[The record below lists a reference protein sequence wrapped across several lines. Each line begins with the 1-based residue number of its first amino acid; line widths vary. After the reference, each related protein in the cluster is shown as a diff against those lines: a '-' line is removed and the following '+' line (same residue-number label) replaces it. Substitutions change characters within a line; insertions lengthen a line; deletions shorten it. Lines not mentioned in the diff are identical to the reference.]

1 MAAVFAYD
9 NLLRG
14 AAILS
19 EETLVNF
26 GAVKGA
32 DGRASSQVGFASGAD
47 RSVVYDFSIVKSF
60 DTFCLA
66 NHNFGTSGA
75 SMKVEGSADNVGYSV
90 IDTIAIANNNVK
102 LHTLPSSSFRY
113 VRLTIQGHGGAAYAS
128 DIYIGP
134 SLLLPYGM
142 PKGFVSP
149 EEYDQDVI
157 SSNITG
163 NGSLVGI
170 DVEEKPKRCK
180 IPIKDVE
187 RSWFDSYWLA
197 LVAAVKQ
204 YPAYFLW
211 SEGERAM
218 YFYFYRKA
226 PAPKFTTN
234 NRKSVTLDVEGVV

>member
-14 AAILS
+14 AGILS

-26 GAVKGA
+26 GAAKGV

-47 RSVVYDFSIVKSF
+47 RSVVYDFSTVKSF

-66 NHNFGTSGA
+66 NHNFGTA
-75 SMKVEGSADNVGYSV
+75 SASVKLEGSVDNVSYSA
-90 IDTIAIANNNVK
+90 IDTVAIANNNVK
-102 LHTLPSSSFRY
+102 LHAFPSSLFRY

-134 SLLLPYGM
+134 SLSLPYGM

-163 NGSLVGI
+163 NGSLVGV
-170 DVEEKPKRCK
+170 DVEENPKRCK
-180 IPIKDVE
+180 VPINDVE
-187 RSWFDSYWLA
+187 RSWFDSYWLSF
-197 LVAAVKQ
+197 VSAVKQ
-204 YPAYFLW
+204 FPAYFLW
-211 SEGERAM
+211 AEGERPI
-218 YFYFYRKA
+218 YFYFYRKV

-234 NRKSVTLDVEGVV
+234 NRKSVTLDIEGVV